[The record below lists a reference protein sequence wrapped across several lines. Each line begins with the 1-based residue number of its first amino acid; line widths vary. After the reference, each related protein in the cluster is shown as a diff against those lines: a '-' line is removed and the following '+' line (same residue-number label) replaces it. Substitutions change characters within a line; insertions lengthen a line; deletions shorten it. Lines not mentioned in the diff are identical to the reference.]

1 VTRCRF
7 LSIATIALG
16 SLLAGC
22 STAPTPQPVVP
33 VAAPPVPA
41 SPYRWTQGDSAKAQ
55 QALSQTFDKAVMKP
69 GEYVWAPV
77 IPKEGD
83 TRVVVDLLK
92 QIAYVYRGEAL
103 IGASAVSSGKQGKET
118 PLGIWPVLEKRKF
131 ARSRKYDNAPMPF
144 MQRLDEYGI
153 ALHGGNNPGYPASH
167 GCVRLPLKFA
177 EKLYSLTKV
186 GSVVVIEG

>member
-1 VTRCRF
+1 MIRPAWF
-7 LSIATIALG
+7 AALAVG
-16 SLLAGC
+16 AAALAGC
-22 STAPTPQPVVP
+22 ATAPKP
-33 VAAPPVPA
+33 VAVAVAPPAPVEV
-41 SPYRWTQGDSAKAQ
+41 SPYRWTQGDSAKSH
-55 QALSQTFDKAVMKP
+55 QAFVATFHKAGMKP
-69 GEYVWAPV
+69 GEYVWATA

-83 TRVVVDLLK
+83 TRVVVDLVT
-92 QIAYVYRGEAL
+92 QMTYVFRGDEL
-103 IGASAVSSGKQGKET
+103 VGASTISSGKQGKET
-118 PLGIWPVLEKRKF
+118 PLGIWPILEKRKF

>member
-1 VTRCRF
+1 MTRPAWF
-7 LSIATIALG
+7 AALAVG
-16 SLLAGC
+16 AAALAGC
-22 STAPTPQPVVP
+22 ATAPKP
-33 VAAPPVPA
+33 VAVAVAPPAPVEV
-41 SPYRWTQGDSAKAQ
+41 SPYRWTQGDSAKSH
-55 QALSQTFDKAVMKP
+55 QAFVATFHKAGMKP
-69 GEYVWAPV
+69 GEYVWATA

-83 TRVVVDLLK
+83 TRVVVDLVT
-92 QIAYVYRGEAL
+92 QMTYVFRGDEL
-103 IGASAVSSGKQGKET
+103 VGASTISSGKQGKET
-118 PLGIWPVLEKRKF
+118 PLGIWPILEKRKF